1 MRNVINWLLPH
12 PALTVLLAVVWTLL
26 QNNVS
31 AGMVVFGIDGHDHPD
46 ARHRIG
52 GDRILA
58 LDTMFINAIGLIV
71 LLGIYQGTQIYFEA
85 ALIIAMLGFVS
96 TVAYARFVL
105 RGDIIE

>member
-1 MRNVINWLLPH
+1 MTLATEVMNWAMITAFACVALSQIGAMIRLVIGPS
-12 PALTVLLAVVWTLL
+12 T
-26 QNNVS
+26 
-31 AGMVVFGIDGHDHPD
+31 
-46 ARHRIG
+46 

-58 LDTMFINAIGLIV
+58 LDTMVVNAIGLIV
-71 LLGIYQGTQIYFEA
+71 LMGIAHGTGIDFEA